1 METFLRLLWKCG
13 KNLSAP
19 LPSAKPDH
27 PHFWNFKAQL
37 KPSPLRSV
45 LPFSEFLQL
54 LSSPTFHLALN
65 PPLHSVPHCDSHL
78 PKETGCSPN
87 VESIFLLPVLP
98 RTGELI
104 RLSLGKCALF
114 LNRIYVNTHTY
125 ILNKYTHFSNSVLWS
140 NTKKDICTQCQEL
153 IQNSL
158 QVPELSLMYY
168 LMKYPLP
175 SISPL

>member
-27 PHFWNFKAQL
+27 PHVWNFKAQL

-54 LSSPTFHLALN
+54 LSSPPFHLALN
-65 PPLHSVPHCDSHL
+65 PTLHSVPHCDSHL

-98 RTGELI
+98 RT
-104 RLSLGKCALF
+104 RKLGCLLVNVHYF
-114 LNRIYVNTHTY
+114 LTEYMY
-125 ILNKYTHFSNSVLWS
+125 IHIHIF
-140 NTKKDICTQCQEL
+140 
-153 IQNSL
+153 
-158 QVPELSLMYY
+158 
-168 LMKYPLP
+168 
-175 SISPL
+175 